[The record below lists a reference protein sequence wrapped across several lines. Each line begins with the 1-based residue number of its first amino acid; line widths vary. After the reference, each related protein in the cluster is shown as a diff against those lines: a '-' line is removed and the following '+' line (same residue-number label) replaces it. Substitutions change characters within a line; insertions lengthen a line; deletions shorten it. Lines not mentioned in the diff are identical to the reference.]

1 MSEDNKVVVRRLF
14 EDCFNCHNANVYPEF
29 YADVVFR
36 ASLIG
41 ELRNHAHLQ
50 FLLTLFS
57 AFPDAHWTLNE
68 QIAEG
73 DKVVSRWTFAGTHIG
88 TFLGIA
94 PTGRYL
100 INTGVSVQRLV
111 DRKIVEE
118 WAEWDTL
125 GMMQQLGEIAAEES
139 IADMVAP

>member
-1 MSEDNKVVVRRLF
+1 VSEDNKVVVRRLF

-57 AFPDAHWTLNE
+57 AFPDGHWTLNE

-73 DKVVSRWTFAGTHIG
+73 DKVVSRWTLTGTHMG

-94 PTGRYL
+94 PTGRYV
-100 INTGVSVQRLV
+100 ISRGVSIHRLAAG
-111 DRKIVEE
+111 KIVEE
-118 WAEWDTL
+118 WMEWDTL
-125 GMMQQLGEIAAEES
+125 GIMQQLGEIQAEES